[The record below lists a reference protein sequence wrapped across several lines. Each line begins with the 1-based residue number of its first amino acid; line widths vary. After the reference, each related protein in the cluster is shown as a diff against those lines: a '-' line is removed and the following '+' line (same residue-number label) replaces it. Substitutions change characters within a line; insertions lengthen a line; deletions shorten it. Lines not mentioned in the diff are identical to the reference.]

1 MECGLRGIKPLKR
14 LQYLFISIP
23 TTEVVGYVIPVR
35 YCYINRATMQIEVAE
50 AVERIFYN
58 PFILL
63 IIDDV
68 E

>member
-1 MECGLRGIKPLKR
+1 M
-14 LQYLFISIP
+14 QYLFISIP

-50 AVERIFYN
+50 PVERIFYN